1 MTTATKVTLIRVL
14 LIPVFLV
21 CMYLAKP
28 YPYMIY
34 VALAVFAIASL
45 TDLIDGKIAR
55 KYHQVSDLGKFLD
68 PLADKVL
75 VIAAMA
81 VFCEWGI
88 FPAWALMIVLTREF
102 AVTGL
107 RLIAVGKGRVIAA
120 AWSGKMKTSLTM
132 AGLCLML
139 FFNGEYF
146 ADLLNTNIH
155 PNFMTVF
162 NWVIVGIIAAVT
174 MYSGIEYFVKNRDVF
189 TNEA

>member
-28 YPYMIY
+28 YSYMIY

-174 MYSGIEYFVKNRDVF
+174 LYSGIEYFVKNRDVF